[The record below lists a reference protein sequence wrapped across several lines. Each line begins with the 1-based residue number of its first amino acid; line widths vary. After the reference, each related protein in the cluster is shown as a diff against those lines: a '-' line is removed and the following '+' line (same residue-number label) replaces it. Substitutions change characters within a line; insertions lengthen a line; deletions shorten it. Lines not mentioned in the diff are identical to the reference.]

1 MKALRFHG
9 KGDIRLDEIDT
20 PICLPDEVRIQVAY
34 CGICGTDVHEY
45 LEGPILLPQPG
56 SPNPHTGAT
65 IPLTMGHE
73 MSGTISEIG
82 EDVQYLHV
90 GERVVVNPAMDDRH
104 HGQPPC
110 SLCLSGRPNICSRS
124 AFYGLQCNSGG
135 FAEEICVKAIAVVPI
150 PQDMS
155 LKVATLSEPLA
166 VASHMIRTSGF
177 QPGQS
182 VVIFGAGPIGCALAW
197 FLKKGGASYVL
208 VSEITPQRAIQAF
221 NCGADIVIDPSNSP
235 DAVLDAVVDRTSDG
249 ADIAFDACGLQS
261 TLDAA
266 FNCTKPGG
274 VIFNVAIHDR
284 PLTLQLNALTLS
296 EKKLLA
302 GNAYTAE
309 DYRNVLTCLKE
320 HEKDLERFITRIV
333 PLDRAVEDGFR
344 ELVHNKFRQNKILVE
359 ISGDSNWSEEPL
371 QRSTKL

>member
-9 KGDIRLDEIDT
+9 KGDIRLDEIDS
-20 PICLPDEVRIQVAY
+20 PICLADEVRIEVAY

-45 LEGPILLPQPG
+45 LEGPILLPLPG

-65 IPLTMGHE
+65 LPLTMGHE
-73 MSGTISEIG
+73 MSGTISKVG
-82 EDVQYLHV
+82 KDVQSFRV
-90 GERVVVNPAMDDRH
+90 GQRVVVNPAMDDRH

-110 SLCLSGRPNICSRS
+110 SLCISGRPNICSRS

-166 VASHMIRTSGF
+166 VASHMIRISGF

-182 VVIFGAGPIGCALAW
+182 VVILGAGPIGCALAW
-197 FLKKGGASYVL
+197 FLKKGGAGCVV
-208 VSEITPQRAIQAF
+208 VSEITPQRATQAL
-221 NCGADIVIDPSNSP
+221 NCGADIVIDPSNNP
-235 DAVLDAVVDRTSDG
+235 NAVLDAVVDKTGDG

-266 FNCTKPGG
+266 FSCTKPGG
-274 VIFNVAIHDR
+274 VVFNVAIHDR

-309 DYRNVLTCLKE
+309 DYKNVLCCLEE
-320 HEKDLERFITRIV
+320 HEKDLGRFITRIV
-333 PLDRAVEDGFR
+333 PLDRAVADGFR
-344 ELVHNKFRQNKILVE
+344 ELVENKYRQNKILVE
-359 ISGDSNWSEEPL
+359 VSGDSGWSENFL
-371 QRSTKL
+371 RRDTKL

>member
-9 KGDIRLDEIDT
+9 KRDIRLDEIDS
-20 PICLPDEVRIQVAY
+20 PICLPDEVRIRVAY
-34 CGICGTDVHEY
+34 CGICG
-45 LEGPILLPQPG
+45 
-56 SPNPHTGAT
+56 AT
-65 IPLTMGHE
+65 LPLTMGHE
-73 MSGTISEIG
+73 MSGTVSETG
-82 EDVQYLHV
+82 KDVQSFQV
-90 GERVVVNPAMDDRH
+90 GQRVVVNPAMDDRH
-104 HGQPPC
+104 HDQPPC
-110 SLCLSGRPNICSRS
+110 SLCISGRPNICSRS
-124 AFYGLQCNSGG
+124 TFYGLQCNSGG
-135 FAEEICVKAIAVVPI
+135 FAEEICVKAISVVPI

-155 LKVATLSEPLA
+155 LKVATLAEPLA

-182 VVIFGAGPIGCALAW
+182 VLILGAGPIGCALAW
-197 FLKKGGASYVL
+197 FLKKGGATYVI
-208 VSEITPQRAIQAF
+208 VSEITSQRATQAL

-235 DAVLDAVVDRTSDG
+235 DAVLDAVVDRTGDG

-274 VIFNVAIHDR
+274 VVFNVAIHDR

-309 DYRNVLTCLKE
+309 DYTNVLSCLKE

-333 PLDRAVEDGFR
+333 PLDRAVTDGFR
-344 ELVHNKFRQNKILVE
+344 ELVQNKYRQNKILVE
-359 ISGDSNWSEEPL
+359 ISGDSGNLP
-371 QRSTKL
+371 QRSAKL